1 MAAPHV
7 RFSFF
12 GTSILGSPPL
22 AQLPARVQG
31 EDYRLA
37 ASPNSAA
44 RDLKSR
50 IDQENGNVALRL
62 AELSRKLRVSEREMR
77 RAFKRLFQVTPR
89 EYQCRVRMNYAMT
102 ILRGDTGASIDEL
115 ALQLGYSDRAD
126 FTKCFKKY
134 VGVAPGEYRCFAG
147 RVHGAES

>member
-1 MAAPHV
+1 
-7 RFSFF
+7 
-12 GTSILGSPPL
+12 GTSIFGSAPL
-22 AQLPARVQG
+22 AQLPARIQG
-31 EDYRLA
+31 EESRLSM
-37 ASPNSAA
+37 SPNSAA

-126 FTKCFKKY
+126 FTKCFKK
-134 VGVAPGEYRCFAG
+134 
-147 RVHGAES
+147 